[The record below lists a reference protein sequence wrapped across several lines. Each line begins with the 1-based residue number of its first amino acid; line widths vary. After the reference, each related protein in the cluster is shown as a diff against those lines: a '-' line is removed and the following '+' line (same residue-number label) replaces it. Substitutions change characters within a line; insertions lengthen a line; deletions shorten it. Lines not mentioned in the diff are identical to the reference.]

1 MAAYKGIKAVL
12 RQFYVLI
19 KQKLDSIKVDADHFE
34 GTLPINKGGTGGT
47 TGQAAFD
54 NIAAGVRT
62 STSPDDA
69 ETMLLHSTSWYKT
82 TVASFWEYIKEKIS
96 SVLGLTKDN
105 YNGNAK
111 TASYAR
117 KAVADKYGYDIFS
130 TYATIKDTRVWNC
143 LYSSSSWSNGYFE
156 LVTIQGYGSG
166 NHDVGIKGTCFI
178 DKGGAVSEVA
188 FSAYVR
194 GGGSVV
200 TSVSFTTQRIGFFR
214 DYSHLLIATYS
225 TFTHQGKN
233 YYSLTI
239 YGKVEQNYQ
248 RFNTCIDYA
257 SSGDVSDRLDLSKIT
272 FRRAFVT
279 KLDGTVIRRIN
290 LNNLA
295 VLPTSAPSSPVEGEV
310 WIE

>member
-62 STSPDDA
+62 STSPADA
-69 ETMLLHSTSWYKT
+69 ETMLLHSTSWCKT

-96 SVLGLTKDN
+96 SVLGLTADSYGGK
-105 YNGNAK
+105 AK
-111 TASYAR
+111 TAGLAF
-117 KAVADKYGYDIFS
+117 KAESDEYGNSFTS
-130 TYATIKDTRVWNC
+130 TYATIKNTRVWNC
-143 LYSSSSWSNGYFE
+143 FYSASSMSNGYFI
-156 LVTIQGYGSG
+156 LVRIQGGGSG
-166 NHDVGIKGTCFI
+166 NHDVGVKGTCFI
-178 DKGGAVSEVA
+178 DKAGTASEVA

-194 GGGSVV
+194 GSGSAVN
-200 TSVSFTTQRIGFFR
+200 SVSFATQRMGFAY
-214 DYSHLLIATYS
+214 DYSHLLFATY
-225 TFTHQGKN
+225 FTYTYQGVP
-233 YYSLTI
+233 YFQLEI
-239 YGKVEQNYQ
+239 YGKIEQRYQ

-257 SSGDVSDRLDLSKIT
+257 SAGDVSDRLNLTKVILPRDYVKELKGTNIGRQDLN
-272 FRRAFVT
+272 
-279 KLDGTVIRRIN
+279 LIR
-290 LNNLA
+290 
-295 VLPTSAPSSPVEGEV
+295 LPTSAPSSPVEGEV